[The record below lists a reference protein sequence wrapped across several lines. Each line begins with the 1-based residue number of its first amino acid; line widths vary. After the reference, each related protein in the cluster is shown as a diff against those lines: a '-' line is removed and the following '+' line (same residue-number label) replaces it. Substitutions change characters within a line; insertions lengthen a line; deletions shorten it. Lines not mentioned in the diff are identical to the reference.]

1 MRCTRLCSLKPGVT
15 ICVMIIGCY
24 LITMDFA
31 SCGTLLALG
40 LGPRLFGG
48 ATVGRLFSI
57 ATWHQKQGNIRLR
70 DKNLHP

>member
-1 MRCTRLCSLKPGVT
+1 
-15 ICVMIIGCY
+15 
-24 LITMDFA
+24 
-31 SCGTLLALG
+31 LLALG